1 MAFKGDLKNIGL
13 FDVFQNLLHNRLC
26 GTLHVEAR
34 EGERWVAFEEGHIRM
49 LSLGRGKGLPMRGFL
64 VQRNYVDRKALEKLL
79 AKRGKSRRLL
89 HDLLARAGLL
99 SVEDF
104 QACVEER
111 IGEELFE
118 LLSWKNAQFEFLEGP
133 PPNGI
138 FDMSQKSLPI
148 ALDPSG
154 LLMEGARRQDEWE
167 RIRTVITGDH
177 DLFVALGE
185 EAPMDSDG
193 AMVWNALDGRSD
205 LAQLYEEIPLGH
217 FELAETIARLVQEG
231 YARPVVPS
239 ELPDLARQALDE
251 GDAQRARS
259 LLEKSLEL
267 QRNNKELREILAEV
281 LETLGDAKEA
291 AANWAWLASQA
302 SQEEDDQ
309 RALELFL
316 RAADLDPVDIG
327 IWERIFDLQ
336 ESLGDSHDFEVAA
349 LDLARQFEL
358 LGLGERSMETLERAL
373 DRPDLSLQES
383 LLLRLADLSRSCGR
397 GEEGLGRCLLAA
409 ESMDR
414 EGCKDAALHLLEG
427 LAQLFPG
434 RKEVEGALED
444 LRSHK
449 REKRMALRRRL
460 LRVSLMAIGGAVLS
474 LVLTSELVFRARL
487 GRSLEMLGPNLGKGR
502 ALEALGD
509 LDALRA
515 RAGFSLSGWKLER
528 LRKGVLKAGVAEAE
542 ALEGV
547 GLHKAA
553 VAKAKVLLGAL
564 PVKDPLRVR
573 LARIVSP
580 R

>member
-26 GTLHVEAR
+26 GTLRVVAR
-34 EGERWVAFEEGHIRM
+34 EGERWVAIEDGHIRM
-49 LSLGRGKGLPMRGFL
+49 LSLGKGKGLPMRGFL
-64 VQRNYVDRKALEKLL
+64 VQRNYVDRVAFEKLL

-111 IGEELFE
+111 ISEELFE

-138 FDMSQKSLPI
+138 FDMAQKSLPI

-167 RIRTVITGDH
+167 RIRTVVTGDH

-185 EAPMDSDG
+185 EPPMDSDG

-205 LAQLYEEIPLGH
+205 LAQLYEEIPLGR
-217 FELAETIARLVQEG
+217 FELADTVARLVQEG
-231 YARPVVPS
+231 YARPVVPN

-259 LLEKSLEL
+259 LLEKALEL
-267 QRNNKELREILAEV
+267 QRNNKELREVLAEV
-281 LETLGDAKEA
+281 LESLGEVKEA
-291 AANWAWLASQA
+291 AANWAWLATQA
-302 SQEEDDQ
+302 IQEDKD
-309 RALELFL
+309 RLALELFL

-327 IWERIFDLQ
+327 IWERIFELQ
-336 ESLGDSHDFEVAA
+336 ESQGDSHDFEVAA

-358 LGLGERSMETLERAL
+358 LGLGERAMETLERAL
-373 DRPDLSLQES
+373 DRPDLSLRES
-383 LLLRLADLSRSCGR
+383 LLLRLADCSRSCGR
-397 GEEGLGRCLLAA
+397 GEDGLGRCLLAA
-409 ESMDR
+409 ESLDR
-414 EGCKDAALHLLEG
+414 EGRKEEALHLLEG
-427 LAQLFPG
+427 LEQLFPG

-444 LRSHK
+444 LRNHR
-449 REKRMALRRRL
+449 REKRMAMRKRL
-460 LRVSLMAIGGAVLS
+460 IGLS
-474 LVLTSELVFRARL
+474 LATLAGTLLLLILVTEGMFRARL
-487 GRSLEMLGPNLGKGR
+487 GRSLASLGPNIGQGR
-502 ALEALGD
+502 ALEALAE

-515 RAGFSLSGWKLER
+515 RSTFSLSGWKLDR
-528 LRKGVLKAGVAEAE
+528 LRKGVLQAGVAEAE
-542 ALEGV
+542 ALEKV

-553 VAKAKVLLGAL
+553 LARAKVLMAEL
-564 PVKDPLRVR
+564 PKKDPLRLR
-573 LARIVSP
+573 LSRILSP

>member
-26 GTLHVEAR
+26 GTLRVEAR
-34 EGERWVAFEEGHIRM
+34 EGERWVAFEEGRIRM
-49 LSLGRGKGLPMRGFL
+49 LSMGRGTGLPMRGFL
-64 VQRNYVDRKALEKLL
+64 VQRNYVDRVALERLL

-138 FDMSQKSLPI
+138 FDMTQKSLPI

-167 RIRTVITGDH
+167 RIRTVVTGDH

-185 EAPMDSDG
+185 ETPMDSDSTL
-193 AMVWNALDGRSD
+193 VWNALDGRSD
-205 LAQLYEEIPLGH
+205 LAQLYEEVPLGR

-239 ELPDLARQALDE
+239 ELPDLARQALDD
-251 GDAQRARS
+251 GDAPRARS
-259 LLEKSLEL
+259 LLEKALEL
-267 QRNNKELREILAEV
+267 QRNNKELREVLAEV
-281 LETLGDAKEA
+281 LESLGEVKEA

-302 SQEEDDQ
+302 SQEENDSL
-309 RALELFL
+309 ALELFL

-327 IWERIFDLQ
+327 IWERIYELQ

-349 LDLARQFEL
+349 LDLSRQFEL
-358 LGLGERSMETLERAL
+358 LGLGERAMETLERAL

-383 LLLRLADLSRSCGR
+383 LLLRLAETSRSCGR
-397 GEEGLGRCLLAA
+397 GDEGFGRCLLAA
-409 ESMDR
+409 ESLDR
-414 EGCKDAALHLLEG
+414 EGCKEEALHLLEG
-427 LAQLFPG
+427 LAQLFPN

-444 LRSHK
+444 LRNHR
-449 REKRMALRRRL
+449 REKRLALRKRL
-460 LRVSLMAIGGAVLS
+460 FRVCMVSLLGGSLC
-474 LVLTSELVFRARL
+474 LVLVSEMLFRARL
-487 GRSLEMLGPNLGKGR
+487 GKSLRMLGPNLGKGR
-502 ALEALGD
+502 ALESLGE
-509 LDALRA
+509 LEALRA
-515 RAGFSLSGWKLER
+515 GATFSLSGWKLER
-528 LRKGVLKAGVAEAE
+528 LKKGVLEAGVAEAE
-542 ALEGV
+542 ALEQV
-547 GLHKAA
+547 GLHRAA
-553 VAKAKVLLGAL
+553 KAKAKVLLGSL
-564 PVKDPLRVR
+564 KEINPLRVR
-573 LARIVSP
+573 LARILSP